1 MNLIQMGLDATA
13 MSLEVDRQLRA
24 LPDESPLSPAE
35 VELADRV
42 AEPPLPVLERDAVL
56 TAGDLRI
63 DLTLRAYGRYIPQ
76 CGVEPAFYDID
87 RVTVGGP
94 DGEDEIFNA
103 LTPADFSAISGAA
116 TGTD

>member
-1 MNLIQMGLDATA
+1 MNLLEMGLNAQA
-13 MSLEVDRQLRA
+13 MGLEIERQLRA

-35 VELADRV
+35 VALADRV
-42 AEPPLPVLERDAVL
+42 SEPPLPIFERDAVL

-63 DLTLRAYGRYIPQ
+63 NFTLRAYGRYIPR
-76 CGVEPAFYDID
+76 CGTERGHNEID

-103 LTPADFSAISGAA
+103 LTPADFAAISGAA
-116 TGTD
+116 GE